1 MASSFK
7 SAVLANVGT
16 SATTAYTAPAATTT
30 TVIGLSVAN
39 VSGGAVYTDV
49 TLVKGA
55 TTVYLIK
62 NAPVPY
68 GGTLVIVGGDQKVV
82 LETGNYIQVKS
93 TAATSLDVV
102 ASVLELT

>member
-1 MASSFK
+1 MASAFK
-7 SAVLANVGT
+7 SAVSANIGT
-16 SATTAYTAPAATTT
+16 GATTVYTTPGATTT

-39 VSGGAVYTDV
+39 VSGGTVYADV

-68 GGTLVIVGGDQKVV
+68 GGTLVVIGGDQKVV
-82 LETGNYIQVKS
+82 LETGNSIRVKS

>member
-1 MASSFK
+1 MASVFK
-7 SAVLANVGT
+7 STATANIGT
-16 SATTAYTAPAATTT
+16 SAVTVYTTPALTST

-39 VSGGAVYTDV
+39 VTGSVAYADV

-55 TTVYLIK
+55 TTVHLIK

-68 GGTLVIVGGDQKVV
+68 GGTLVVVGGDQKVV
-82 LETGNYIQVKS
+82 LEAGNYIQVKS

>member
-1 MASSFK
+1 MASVFK
-7 SAVLANVGT
+7 STATPDIGVA
-16 SATTAYTAPAATTT
+16 ATTIYTAPALTST

-39 VSGGAVYTDV
+39 VSGAVAYTDV

-55 TTVYLIK
+55 TTVHLIK

-68 GGTLVIVGGDQKVV
+68 GGTLVVVGGDQKVV
-82 LETGNYIQVKS
+82 LEAGNYIQVKS

-102 ASVLELT
+102 ASVLELS